1 MGELDWRLLDERPG
15 PAGYLSITTRQY
27 LLPDGTR
34 SHWDILGGGRT
45 VAVVAVTEADSF
57 VMVRQF
63 RPGPGRVLLELPGGK
78 VNEGENPLTAAARE
92 LLEETGY
99 LPAKLRLVGRTWLA
113 SYASIERYAVIAEGC
128 RFTADP
134 APDAEEFCQTVLLS
148 HDEFVAH
155 VRSGELTDTDIAYM
169 CLDNLDREALKR
181 TSVGRWRPPT
191 AEQLD

>member
-15 PAGYLSITTRQY
+15 PAGYLSISTRQY

-34 SHWDILGGGRT
+34 SDWDILGGGRT
-45 VAVVAVTEADSF
+45 VAVVALTEADSF

-78 VNEGENPLTAAARE
+78 VNEGEDLLTAAARE

-99 LPAKLRLVGRTWLA
+99 RPAKLRLVGRTWLA

-128 RFTADP
+128 RFTVDP
-134 APDAEEFCQTVLLS
+134 TPDEEEFCQTALLS
-148 HDEFVAH
+148 HDEFVTH
-155 VRSGELTDTDIAYM
+155 VRSGDLTDTDIAYM
-169 CLDNLDREALKR
+169 CLDSLDHGALKG
-181 TSVGRWRPPT
+181 TSIGRQRPLT
-191 AEQLD
+191 TEQLD